1 MGSEMCIRDSP
12 STSLLPSIFKYFLK
26 GLTAVTAVFCVG
38 LVYSGYGH
46 ESLAELTE
54 VPGTGGYGPL
64 AELTEVPGRYT
75 NVART
80 RTRIRVLS

>member
-1 MGSEMCIRDSP
+1 M
-12 STSLLPSIFKYFLK
+12 
-26 GLTAVTAVFCVG
+26 FCVG

-54 VPGTGGYGPL
+54 VPGTGEYGPL